1 MVHRDLLLIPL
12 EEGAAVRSGASCEVT
27 DVNTRAAVRRR
38 VLEVHT
44 ARGAGCGLAFPLATI
59 AELEVADARRLACF
73 RARDRKNRLP
83 LAESDARGLSE
94 ALRRLVQ
101 VALGGGARP
110 TSQLLGLWVRAPL
123 VDSGAH
129 RG

>member
-1 MVHRDLLLIPL
+1 MWRLLLVPL
-12 EEGAAVRSGASCEVT
+12 EEGAAILSGASCEVP
-27 DVNTRAAVRRR
+27 DVDTRAAVRRGI
-38 VLEVHT
+38 LEVHT
-44 ARGAGCGLAFPLATI
+44 TRGAGCGLALPLATV
-59 AELEVADARRLACF
+59 AELEVADARRLAHV
-73 RARDRKNRLP
+73 RARDRENRLP
-83 LAESDARGLSE
+83 LAENHARGLGE

-101 VALGGGARP
+101 VAFGDGARP